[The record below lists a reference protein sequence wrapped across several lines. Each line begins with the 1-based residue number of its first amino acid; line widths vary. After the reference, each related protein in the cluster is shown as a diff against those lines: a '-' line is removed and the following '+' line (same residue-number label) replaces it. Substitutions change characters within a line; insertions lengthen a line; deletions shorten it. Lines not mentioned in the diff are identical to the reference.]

1 MSVSETVKPK
11 EPNAEARP
19 YNFRQRG
26 RENSMSLQS
35 RRKKIAP
42 GKRSETKWSGAPPG
56 VPQQRDFQAH
66 FSGRQNNASDNALS
80 PAKAGFA
87 LHDNGY
93 PGFRSLRLLHP
104 GLSSAARFAG
114 SLCAALL
121 VIFTVTSTPLKAQ
134 SAKSEQQTASRG
146 RVAGEPKAAESS
158 RSLPAIHSRAEFDSL
173 AVTYD
178 PDTPYALPHV
188 LFVIDRQN
196 QSRIYYVNTKLF
208 KFHKDFVN
216 GTYLSLERG
225 QVFFENNYLKANRRF
240 IMGTIAYHTPVR
252 KWTFEFWEGDLIPS
266 EQIKLAADVISHSF
280 FTPVAFKPNSN
291 RQDEAS
297 AHIEGLQRVLQ
308 TEISRNQ
315 EYEPLNV
322 AKGLG
327 RIHIIAKLDEHVE
340 IGFNEILVLDE
351 VPVQL
356 PPVAGII
363 TTKPSTPLSHI
374 NLLAK
379 GWGIPNVYIKNAQEL
394 FKQYNGWWVE
404 FDARRDNYSI
414 KRAGNSQLD
423 EYQKRLKERLD
434 VMKPRSDLS
443 VKRLAGLGEQ
453 RASSVI
459 AYGAK
464 SANLGELIHAKLPG
478 IAVPPGFTIPFF
490 YYDQFLKENKI
501 DDAIYTMLNDQKF
514 VHDPAY
520 RRAYLTRMRDQIQQ
534 GRMNAELHA
543 ETLRRWHAEFP
554 GKGVFA
560 RSSTNSED
568 LPNFNG
574 AGLYTSMPN
583 LRTDDQLIEGIKS
596 VWASV
601 WNFEAYEARER
612 AGIDH
617 MKIYMAVL
625 IQEGINSE
633 SSGVMITA
641 DPFNR
646 EPSAINRGSIYI
658 SAKRGLGMKVVE
670 GQRIAE
676 QVVFRPV
683 ANSVQVLTRSEED
696 SLLTFDEHGGIKE
709 VPIGSERVVLTD
721 EVVRR
726 LATAAAGI
734 KKVFGGK
741 DQDIEWAYLRGEIY
755 IVQSRPYIPGG

>member
-1 MSVSETVKPK
+1 MTV
-11 EPNAEARP
+11 ELQTLRD
-19 YNFRQRG
+19 Q
-26 RENSMSLQS
+26 NSMSLRS
-35 RRKKIAP
+35 RRKIIAP
-42 GKRSETKWSGAPPG
+42 GKRSETKWSVAAPG
-56 VPQQRDFQAH
+56 VPQQEKI
-66 FSGRQNNASDNALS
+66 S
-80 PAKAGFA
+80 
-87 LHDNGY
+87 
-93 PGFRSLRLLHP
+93 
-104 GLSSAARFAG
+104 ARFAG
-114 SLCAALL
+114 WLCVAAIVVAVAPATRLR
-121 VIFTVTSTPLKAQ
+121 AQ
-134 SAKSEQQTASRG
+134 LAPSGAQTASRA
-146 RVAGEPKAAESS
+146 RIAGKTESSASS
-158 RSLPAIHSRAEFDSL
+158 RSLPTIHSRAEFDSL
-173 AVTYD
+173 AVVYD
-178 PDTPYALPHV
+178 ADTPYALPHV
-188 LFVIDRQN
+188 LFVIDRLDKN
-196 QSRIYYVNTKLF
+196 RIYYVNTKLY

-225 QVFFENNYLKANRRF
+225 QTFFENNYLKSNRRF
-240 IMGTIAYHTPVR
+240 IMGTIAYQSPVR
-252 KWTFEFWEGDLIPS
+252 RWTFELWEGDLIPS
-266 EQIKLAADVISHSF
+266 DQIKLASDIINKTF

-297 AHIEGLQRVLQ
+297 ANIEGLQRVSQ
-308 TEISRNQ
+308 TEISKNQ
-315 EYEPLNV
+315 EYQPLNV

-327 RIHIIAKLDEHVE
+327 RIHIIPKLDDHVE

-379 GWGIPNVYIKNAQEL
+379 GWGIPNVYIKGAQEL

-404 FDARRDNYSI
+404 FDARRDTYSI
-414 KRAGNSQLD
+414 KRADTSALD

-443 VKRLAGLGEQ
+443 VTRLADLSEQ
-453 RASSVI
+453 RASSVV

-464 SANLGELIHAKLPG
+464 SANLGEIIHAHLVG
-478 IAVPPGFTIPFF
+478 FAVPPGFTIPLF
-490 YYDQFLKENKI
+490 YYDQFLRENKL
-501 DDAIYTMLNDQKF
+501 DDAIYKMLNDQKF

-520 RRAYLTRMRDQIQQ
+520 RRAYLARMREDFQK
-534 GRMNAELHA
+534 GTVNAELRA
-543 ETLRRWHAEFP
+543 EMLRRLHAEFP

-574 AGLYTSMPN
+574 AGLYTTVPN
-583 LRTDDQLIEGIKS
+583 VRGDTQLVEAIKT

-617 MKIYMAVL
+617 VKIYMAVL

-646 EPSAINRGSIYI
+646 EISPINKGSIYI

-676 QVVFRPV
+676 QVVFRPI
-683 ANSVQVLTRSEED
+683 ANAVQVLTRSEED
-696 SLLTFDEHGGIKE
+696 SLLIFDEHGGIKE
-709 VPIGSERVVLTD
+709 IPISGERMVLTD

-726 LATAAAGI
+726 LAAAAENI
-734 KKVFGGK
+734 KRIFHGK
-741 DQDIEWAYLRGEIY
+741 DQDIEWAYLKG
-755 IVQSRPYIPGG
+755 